1 MNINLPEKRYYSI
14 GEVSKAFNV
23 NPSLLRFWEK
33 EFDEIKPKKKESGTR
48 KYTPENIKILKLI
61 YHLVKEKGLTI
72 SGAKKQLKVKDSED
86 ATISLLSKLEKIKDE
101 LNFLKSK
108 LWLFFSEEYL
118 YRASTKIKSFS

>member
-1 MNINLPEKRYYSI
+1 MNLNLPEKRYYSI

-48 KYTPENIKILKLI
+48 KYTPENINILKLI

-72 SGAKKQLKVKDSED
+72 SGAKKQLKVKDSKD
-86 ATISLLSKLEKIKDE
+86 VKISLLSKLKKIKVD

-108 LWLFFSEEYL
+108 L
-118 YRASTKIKSFS
+118 

>member
-1 MNINLPEKRYYSI
+1 MNLNLPEKRYYSI

-48 KYTPENIKILKLI
+48 KYTPENINILKLI

-72 SGAKKQLKVKDSED
+72 SGAKKQLKVKDSKD
-86 ATISLLSKLEKIKDE
+86 VKISLLSKLEKIKVD

-108 LWLFFSEEYL
+108 L
-118 YRASTKIKSFS
+118 

>member
-1 MNINLPEKRYYSI
+1 MNLNLPEKRYYSI
-14 GEVSKAFNV
+14 GQVSKAFNV

-48 KYTPENIKILKLI
+48 KYTPENINILKLI

-72 SGAKKQLKVKDSED
+72 SGAKKQLKVKDSKD
-86 ATISLLSKLEKIKDE
+86 VKISLLSKLEKIKVD

-108 LWLFFSEEYL
+108 L
-118 YRASTKIKSFS
+118 

>member
-1 MNINLPEKRYYSI
+1 MNLNLPEKRYYSI

-72 SGAKKQLKVKDSED
+72 SGAKKQLKVKDSKD
-86 ATISLLSKLEKIKDE
+86 VKISLLSKLEKIKVD

-108 LWLFFSEEYL
+108 L
-118 YRASTKIKSFS
+118 

>member
-1 MNINLPEKRYYSI
+1 MNINLPEKLYYSI

-86 ATISLLSKLEKIKDE
+86 IKISLLSKLERIKVD

-108 LWLFFSEEYL
+108 L
-118 YRASTKIKSFS
+118 

>member
-118 YRASTKIKSFS
+118 YRATTKIKSFS

>member
-48 KYTPENIKILKLI
+48 KYTPENIKVLKLI

-72 SGAKKQLKVKDSED
+72 SGAKKQLKVKDSGD
-86 ATISLLSKLEKIKDE
+86 IKISLLSKLESIKVD

-108 LWLFFSEEYL
+108 L
-118 YRASTKIKSFS
+118 